1 MKVLFHESAFKDYI
15 DWQTRDKQTLKKI
28 NDLIKDISRHPF
40 EGLGKPEALR
50 HQLKGYWSRRINHE
64 DRLIY
69 VIEGDNIIIISCKSH
84 YEK

>member
-1 MKVLFHESAFKDYI
+1 MKVLFHENAFKDYI
-15 DWQTRDKQTLKKI
+15 DWQTKDKQTLKKI

-50 HQLKGYWSRRINHE
+50 YQLKGYWSRRINHE

>member
-1 MKVLFHESAFKDYI
+1 MKVLFHENAFKDYI

-50 HQLKGYWSRRINHE
+50 HQLNGYWSRRINHE

-69 VIEGDNIIIISCKSH
+69 VIEGDSIIIISCKSH